1 LTKAAG
7 CDTKAQ
13 PPRAGKKGENAM
25 TIARFAIAGSL
36 ALVLAA
42 GVAAPVAAQSPQAA
56 AKIAALK
63 ANLATSKAALLKYQW
78 VQTTTVSLNGEV
90 KSSKAQ
96 QVTHAADGSL
106 VKTDLTPPAAAPGGL
121 RGRIIERKKE
131 ELTADMQAAIALVKE
146 YLPPEAARIEAA
158 HAAGGIDVALAP
170 NGVGYTINIA
180 NYLKPGDKL
189 SITIEPGPN
198 VITDARVASWLSDPS
213 DPVTANVAMGT
224 LPGNIS
230 YPANI
235 QLSVPSK
242 GLVVTVENS
251 DYIRTTP

>member
-1 LTKAAG
+1 
-7 CDTKAQ
+7 
-13 PPRAGKKGENAM
+13 M
-25 TIARFAIAGSL
+25 
-36 ALVLAA
+36 
-42 GVAAPVAAQSPQAA
+42 
-56 AKIAALK
+56 
-63 ANLATSKAALLKYQW
+63 KYQW

-106 VKTDLTPPAAAPGGL
+106 VKTDLTPPAAAPGGI

-131 ELTADMQAAIALVKE
+131 ELTADMQAAVELVKG
-146 YLPPEAARIEAA
+146 YLPPDAARIEAA

-189 SITIEPGPN
+189 SITIEPGTN
-198 VITDARVASWLSDPS
+198 LITDAKVASWLSSPS
-213 DPVTANVAMGT
+213 DPVTANISMGV

-230 YPANI
+230 YPAEV

-242 GLVVTVENS
+242 GLVVTVRNS
-251 DYIRTTP
+251 DYIRTAP